1 MSLNATWL
9 VSDVLVWVFQGSSTL
24 YPSFNGCF
32 QQNKMPCHKSSQTFF
47 KHDSEFAVLKWPPR
61 SPNLSSIVQ
70 LWNVVEQ
77 ESHIKDVQLVCIQC
91 ILQAMLSN
99 TNLPLLLGKPRGAPR
114 EQSIYLV
121 PQSLDQSNTSISM
134 KSSAQ
139 PDKKKQNNKN
149 TKTDIYCQ

>member
-1 MSLNATWL
+1 
-9 VSDVLVWVFQGSSTL
+9 
-24 YPSFNGCF
+24 
-32 QQNKMPCHKSSQTFF
+32 MPCHKSSQTFF

-149 TKTDIYCQ
+149 RHILSITANKLIQLPKNDYLEVLASAIDSQLN